1 MLVNLKGQRVD
12 SFQSSLLE
20 RGVKSKVFWLFFC
33 LFVCFFPIND
43 NTSIIHPKLLM

>member
-20 RGVKSKVFWLFFC
+20 RGVKSKVFWLFVC
-33 LFVCFFPIND
+33 LFFFPIND
-43 NTSIIHPKLLM
+43 NTSIIQPKLLM